1 MSGGIPPI
9 MYPASFRFRWGIEKA
24 SGTRPDAFELHLCLN
39 TIHLPPKSI
48 KGAECFFN

>member
-1 MSGGIPPI
+1 MSGGDSSDHVPGFV
-9 MYPASFRFRWGIEKA
+9 SFRWDIEKA

>member
-1 MSGGIPPI
+1 
-9 MYPASFRFRWGIEKA
+9 MYPASFRPLRVIEKA